1 MYKFRVCYESQGQG
15 CGFDSFMP
23 AYNAYLA
30 LSKRFQGSNLS
41 VDKDICMAHVALPY
55 ASVRFWLEVWN
66 EQSSEYIIVFKDDIY
81 EYICND
87 IEDTLIKNDGNN
99 LKWK

>member
-30 LSKRFQGSNLS
+30 LLKRFQGSNLS
-41 VDKDICMAHVALPY
+41 VDEDICMARVALPY
-55 ASVRFWLEVWN
+55 ASVRFWLEVWY
-66 EQSSEYIIVFKDDIY
+66 EQSSEYITVFKDDIY

-87 IEDTLIKNDGNN
+87 IEDALIKNGGNN
-99 LKWK
+99 LKWE